1 MGCPYDQKNIDF
13 SRAGLPPA
21 HFYPS
26 PQSTRSGD
34 AFRDSC
40 FSYRVDPS
48 LLTSESSPSPADPQ
62 QQQPGKRPPL
72 SPHPLSGLSPA
83 TLPCVYSLLL
93 CRKMNMRHSPLELY
107 CVLTRFYADLTQTG
121 VIGEEE
127 TSFEKMAPPGWP
139 VGKLVGH
146 FLD

>member
-1 MGCPYDQKNIDF
+1 MGCPHDQKNIDF

-48 LLTSESSPSPADPQ
+48 LLTSESPPSPADPQ

-107 CVLTRFYADLTQTG
+107 CVLTRLYADLTQTG

-127 TSFEKMAPPGWP
+127 TSTEKNGPTRLAR
-139 VGKLVGH
+139 GKACGA
-146 FLD
+146 FS